1 MDRLETIVK
10 LARNSNSVADIGC
23 DHGQVG
29 VELLKSTGV
38 THVISTDI
46 SEKCLKKS
54 EFLFASTG
62 FQSEY
67 DGRVG
72 DGLKTLNRG
81 EVDTVVIAGMGG
93 DLIKDIVTYDIGKTL
108 SFENFIIQPM
118 TNPDVV
124 RETFYKLG
132 YGLEKDLIV
141 IEGSKYYF
149 LMKFSSLT
157 DKKLEKDW
165 FYTSSLLRDS
175 IETYKEY
182 LKFNLNKNN
191 AIINEIKLNS
201 SEKSDSRISELKIN
215 NEKLRTLLEEKVE
228 YK

>member
-1 MDRLETIVK
+1 
-10 LARNSNSVADIGC
+10 
-23 DHGQVG
+23 
-29 VELLKSTGV
+29 
-38 THVISTDI
+38 
-46 SEKCLKKS
+46 
-54 EFLFASTG
+54 
-62 FQSEY
+62 
-67 DGRVG
+67 
-72 DGLKTLNRG
+72 
-81 EVDTVVIAGMGG
+81 MGG
-93 DLIKDIVTYDIGKTL
+93 DLIKDIVTYDIEKTL
-108 SFENFIIQPM
+108 SFKNFIIQPM
-118 TNPDVV
+118 TNPDLV

-201 SEKSDSRISELKIN
+201 SEKSDSRISELKSN

>member
-1 MDRLETIVK
+1 
-10 LARNSNSVADIGC
+10 
-23 DHGQVG
+23 
-29 VELLKSTGV
+29 
-38 THVISTDI
+38 
-46 SEKCLKKS
+46 
-54 EFLFASTG
+54 
-62 FQSEY
+62 
-67 DGRVG
+67 
-72 DGLKTLNRG
+72 
-81 EVDTVVIAGMGG
+81 MGG

-108 SFENFIIQPM
+108 SFKNFIIQPM

-124 RETFYKLG
+124 RETFYELG

-201 SEKSDSRISELKIN
+201 SEKSDSRISELKSN

>member
-201 SEKSDSRISELKIN
+201 SEKSDSRISELKRN

>member
-38 THVISTDI
+38 RRVISTDI

-72 DGLKTLNRG
+72 D
-81 EVDTVVIAGMGG
+81 
-93 DLIKDIVTYDIGKTL
+93 
-108 SFENFIIQPM
+108 
-118 TNPDVV
+118 
-124 RETFYKLG
+124 
-132 YGLEKDLIV
+132 
-141 IEGSKYYF
+141 
-149 LMKFSSLT
+149 
-157 DKKLEKDW
+157 
-165 FYTSSLLRDS
+165 
-175 IETYKEY
+175 
-182 LKFNLNKNN
+182 
-191 AIINEIKLNS
+191 
-201 SEKSDSRISELKIN
+201 
-215 NEKLRTLLEEKVE
+215 
-228 YK
+228 

>member
-201 SEKSDSRISELKIN
+201 SEKTDSRISELKSN

>member
-201 SEKSDSRISELKIN
+201 SEKSDSRISELKSN

>member
-1 MDRLETIVK
+1 
-10 LARNSNSVADIGC
+10 
-23 DHGQVG
+23 
-29 VELLKSTGV
+29 
-38 THVISTDI
+38 
-46 SEKCLKKS
+46 
-54 EFLFASTG
+54 
-62 FQSEY
+62 
-67 DGRVG
+67 
-72 DGLKTLNRG
+72 
-81 EVDTVVIAGMGG
+81 MGG

-108 SFENFIIQPM
+108 SFKNFIIQPM

-201 SEKSDSRISELKIN
+201 SEKSDSRISELKSN

>member
-38 THVISTDI
+38 RHVISTDI

-108 SFENFIIQPM
+108 SFKNFIIQPM

-124 RETFYKLG
+124 RETFYELG
-132 YGLEKDLIV
+132 YGIEKDLIV

-201 SEKSDSRISELKIN
+201 SEKTDSRISELKSN

>member
-124 RETFYKLG
+124 RDCL
-132 YGLEKDLIV
+132 L
-141 IEGSKYYF
+141 
-149 LMKFSSLT
+149 
-157 DKKLEKDW
+157 
-165 FYTSSLLRDS
+165 YTSPSPRD
-175 IETYKEY
+175 
-182 LKFNLNKNN
+182 
-191 AIINEIKLNS
+191 
-201 SEKSDSRISELKIN
+201 
-215 NEKLRTLLEEKVE
+215 
-228 YK
+228 

>member
-1 MDRLETIVK
+1 MDRLETIVH
-10 LARNSNSVADIGC
+10 LARSSESVADIGC

-29 VELLKSTGV
+29 VELLKSTDV
-38 THVISTDI
+38 KHIISTDI

-54 EFLFASTG
+54 EFLFTSAG
-62 FQSEY
+62 FKSEY

-72 DGLKTLNRG
+72 DGLKTLENG
-81 EVDTVVIAGMGG
+81 EVDTVIIAGMGG
-93 DLIKDIVTYDIGKTL
+93 DLIKDIVTYDRDKTL
-108 SFENFIIQPM
+108 SFKNFIIQPM

-124 RETFYKLG
+124 RKTFYELG
-132 YGLEKDLIV
+132 FGIEKDLIV
-141 IEGSKYYF
+141 IEGNKYYF

-157 DKKLEKDW
+157 SIKYEEDW

-191 AIINEIKLNS
+191 AIIAEIKQNS
-201 SEKSDSRISELKIN
+201 SEKSDSRVDELIGN
-215 NEKLRTLLEEKVE
+215 NEKLLDILEGNIENK
-228 YK
+228 